1 MLTLLVYLGGL
12 IVLFAYLWMF
22 ITFDKPVWYL
32 FPMVYVLVF
41 LIFCS
46 HVSVPSSLSPY
57 LLPTSFLLFL
67 VGMLFWGIVV
77 VVLILDLSQG
87 SFS

>member
-1 MLTLLVYLGGL
+1 MYLGGL

-32 FPMVYVLVF
+32 FPLIFVF
-41 LIFCS
+41 LFIFFCS
-46 HVSVPSSLSPY
+46 LVPIPSSLSPY

>member
-1 MLTLLVYLGGL
+1 LLSLLVYLGGL

-22 ITFDKPVWYL
+22 ITFGKPVCFL
-32 FPMVYVLVF
+32 FPFFYVF
-41 LIFCS
+41 LFFLFCS
-46 HVSVPSSLSPY
+46 FVPFPSSLSPY
-57 LLPTSFLLFL
+57 LIPTSFLLFL